1 LNQYLQD
8 LSALSQDVVTPLLR
22 KSAQFFRCL
31 VNPKQ
36 LRLERGQKLCGVVQ
50 ATPHFGRIIPKLDQP
65 SERLFPVPASFCS
78 FCHSDVK
85 LGFRDL
91 AAGCLSLEEST
102 LLINFGE
109 ATSGVADLGIHAL
122 SLLL

>member
-1 LNQYLQD
+1 MQD
-8 LSALSQDVVTPLLR
+8 LAALSQDVVTLLLR

-31 VNPKQ
+31 INLEQ
-36 LRLERGQKLCGVVQ
+36 LRLERGQKLRGVVQ
-50 ATPHFGRIIPKLDQP
+50 ATLHSGRIIPKLGQP
-65 SERLFPVPASFCS
+65 SERLFPIPPSFCS

-91 AAGCLSLEEST
+91 APGCLSLEERT

-109 ATSGVADLGIHAL
+109 ATSGVADLGIHAEEGEA
-122 SLLL
+122 S